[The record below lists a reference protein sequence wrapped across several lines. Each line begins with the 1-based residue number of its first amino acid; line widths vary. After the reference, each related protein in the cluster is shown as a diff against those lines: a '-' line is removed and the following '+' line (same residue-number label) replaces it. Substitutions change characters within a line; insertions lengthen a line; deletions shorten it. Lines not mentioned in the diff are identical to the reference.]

1 MMVSMFLIVVKDIVN
16 ETNNLIDVTGTLFSI
31 SVG

>member
-1 MMVSMFLIVVKDIVN
+1 MIVSMFLIVVKDIVN